1 MTPIRSMHASQ
12 WLHFTIAQLALGASF
27 ALLTLIVFDLL

>member
-12 WLHFTIAQLALGASF
+12 WLRFTSAQLALGASF
-27 ALLTLIVFDLL
+27 ALLILIVFDLL